1 MTLSLAYND
10 DLGRVQIT
18 ASGLPD
24 IGAVRV
30 ERSVNGLLWTT
41 VRGASALPV
50 EDGSVSVDD
59 YEFVAD
65 RENHYRVTGG
75 ADSGLNLPGEAGA
88 YASTP
93 ETGQEITGAA
103 DSSSQTPIF
112 DEAVAP
118 SVDADAAGVLV
129 CGWVTFEY
137 TSPPYVPPAGMTEV
151 AHMAGEEWSQ
161 VLVATEPI
169 AGAGATGT
177 RSASN
182 GIGDAWSAVS
192 VAIPAGVVDDVQSA
206 LLNDMDWSEETP
218 GPEVTTA
225 TAAAGDWLIAIG
237 ASDYD
242 PTGTMV
248 PPSGA
253 GWMLLSDS
261 GPASNAPRVMA
272 WAREVTA
279 PGPQEVQL
287 ALTGSSSTTF
297 LTVLVVSGVE
307 IQESLNVDGDL
318 RIRVGASLDSWASGG
333 FQVLAAKYDF
343 AGGDRS
349 YGLSVGPRGLLR
361 FNRSPDGSAV
371 VTANSTEPVP
381 VSSGPLAVGVTYYR
395 GTGDVQFWTASA
407 FSAAWMQLGGTV
419 ATAPGPIHASAAP
432 LEVGSWGMGAADF
445 AHGVIREV
453 EVLDGVRVVADP
465 VFSDQPTGTE
475 VFGDSVGN
483 EWSVHGGALIVGGTI
498 FEESITPSLGG
509 RAWLKS
515 IKHPFLNRPIHR
527 ALAGG
532 GQDIGRAWRG
542 GIHEVQGRSAPIA
555 VTDIRSSREFTL
567 TVQVPDEQ
575 AAAEMDLILASGDV
589 FFIQVPPELA
599 PHMAGGYVRIGAT
612 AQHRVADTIM
622 WRFTLPCKVVAPPG
636 PGVVGAPLTWGTV
649 FSLYGSYEAMWAANP
664 TWADLLSTVGSP
676 DDLVVL
682 P

>member
-41 VRGASALPV
+41 VRGASALTV
-50 EDGSVSVDD
+50 EDGTVSVDD

-65 RENHYRVTGG
+65 RENHYQVV
-75 ADSGLNLPGEAGA
+75 APDDSSGLYLPGSAGA

-93 ETGQEITGAA
+93 DTGQLDITNDAEVRVEADLVSWATGAPQ
-103 DSSSQTPIF
+103 S
-112 DEAVAP
+112 
-118 SVDADAAGVLV
+118 LV
-129 CGWVTFEY
+129 
-137 TSPPYVPPAGMTEV
+137 SKYV
-151 AHMAGEEWSQ
+151 
-161 VLVATEPI
+161 
-169 AGAGATGT
+169 TGT
-177 RSASN
+177 N
-182 GIGDAWSAVS
+182 
-192 VAIPAGVVDDVQSA
+192 
-206 LLNDMDWSEETP
+206 
-218 GPEVTTA
+218 
-225 TAAAGDWLIAIG
+225 
-237 ASDYD
+237 
-242 PTGTMV
+242 
-248 PPSGA
+248 
-253 GWMLLSDS
+253 
-261 GPASNAPRVMA
+261 
-272 WAREVTA
+272 
-279 PGPQEVQL
+279 
-287 ALTGSSSTTF
+287 
-297 LTVLVVSGVE
+297 
-307 IQESLNVDGDL
+307 
-318 RIRVGASLDSWASGG
+318 
-333 FQVLAAKYDF
+333 
-343 AGGDRS
+343 DRS
-349 YGLSVGPRGLLR
+349 YRLRVSSTGALQWQWSVNG
-361 FNRSPDGSAV
+361 
-371 VTANSTEPVP
+371 TAAGNATATSTEVIPADA
-381 VSSGPLAVGVTYYR
+381 GRLAVRVWFDADNNAGGRSVRFYTADR
-395 GTGDVQFWTASA
+395 IDADSWT
-407 FSAAWMQLGGTV
+407 QLGGTITSGGTSSIY
-419 ATAPGPIHASAAP
+419 AGDAP
-432 LEVGSWGMGAADF
+432 LEVGSVNDGAAEF
-445 AHGVIREV
+445 ATGVIYAAEV
-453 EVLDGVRVVADP
+453 RPGLGSNKVCDVDFRGHA
-465 VFSDQPTGTE
+465 TGTQE
-475 VFGDSVGN
+475 FTDASGLV
-483 EWSVHGGALIVGGTI
+483 WSVHGGALIVGGTI

-599 PHMAGGYVRIGAT
+599 PHMSGGYVRIGAT

-649 FSLYGSYEAMWAANP
+649 FNLYGSYEAMWAANP
-664 TWADLLSTVGSP
+664 TWASLLSTVGSP